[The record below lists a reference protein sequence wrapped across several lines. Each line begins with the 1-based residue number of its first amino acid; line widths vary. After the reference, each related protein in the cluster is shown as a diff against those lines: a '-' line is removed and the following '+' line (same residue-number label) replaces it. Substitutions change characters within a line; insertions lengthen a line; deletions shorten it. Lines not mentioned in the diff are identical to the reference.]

1 MNANLKIP
9 MSWLNLCVF
18 FYFLNISFC
27 KQPDKNQNSLVIFQ
41 PGTSDLDTLTALS
54 RYKRQAVCSNG
65 GTFLNMGCSTNATC
79 LFIATNGICL
89 NGICCTSTATNNQ
102 CTNGGTSLGVACST
116 STTCANVALNA
127 VCLNGV

>member
-1 MNANLKIP
+1 MKAKLKIP
-9 MSWLNLCVF
+9 MSWLNLSVF

-65 GTFLNMGCSTNATC
+65 GINLNTVCSSNATC
-79 LFIATNGICL
+79 LFIATIGICL
-89 NGICCTSTATNNQ
+89 NGICCTSTTNN
-102 CTNGGTSLGVACST
+102 
-116 STTCANVALNA
+116 
-127 VCLNGV
+127 

>member
-1 MNANLKIP
+1 MKAKLKIP
-9 MSWLNLCVF
+9 MSWLNLSVF

-65 GTFLNMGCSTNATC
+65 GTFLKMGCSTNTTC
-79 LFIATNGICL
+79 LFIATNRICF
-89 NGICCTSTATNNQ
+89 NKICY
-102 CTNGGTSLGVACST
+102 T
-116 STTCANVALNA
+116 STTTK
-127 VCLNGV
+127 